1 MKWMLFL
8 LLAGSVSGLSPCFAQ
23 ETVTWQSTVRD
34 SLTQKGIP
42 DVHVF
47 AGRDSIGVRS
57 KADGTFRL
65 SIQKGETVRFRK
77 KGYKWMNIETKDAN
91 VTPVELVPSTKP
103 NFHGEFEA
111 VEVNGMLLPED
122 EWDDLNPDYVTGVS
136 VSEMED
142 KKYKLI
148 IKTK

>member
-1 MKWMLFL
+1 
-8 LLAGSVSGLSPCFAQ
+8 
-23 ETVTWQSTVRD
+23 VTWQSTVRD
-34 SLTQKGIP
+34 SLTQKGLP

-47 AGRDSIGVRS
+47 AGRDSTGVKS
-57 KADGTFRL
+57 TANGTFRL
-65 SIQKGETVRFRK
+65 NVRKGETVRFRK
-77 KGYKWMNIETKDAN
+77 KGYKWLNIETGDAN
-91 VTPVELVPSTKP
+91 VTSVEMVPSTKS
-103 NFHGEFEA
+103 NSHGEFEA

-122 EWDDLNPDYVTGVS
+122 EWDDLNPDYVTEVS